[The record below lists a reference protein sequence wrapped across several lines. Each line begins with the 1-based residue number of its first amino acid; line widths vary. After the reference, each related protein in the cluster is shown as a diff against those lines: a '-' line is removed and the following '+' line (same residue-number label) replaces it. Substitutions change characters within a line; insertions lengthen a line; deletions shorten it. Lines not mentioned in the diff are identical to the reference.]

1 MSFVLS
7 SIWSLNAVSQIFTSP
22 LKNWIIVLCRYKI
35 QGSGSASEVAEA
47 IRSKLHENKVATQIP
62 YRWEHYFNKN
72 LSLKRFDQKLDL
84 IFSDIAE
91 KARSYGKVEL
101 AYHLLKYETSVNRQV
116 PLLVTLDYS
125 DSRSLALQKAL
136 DSGDRN
142 LIHNVIWELRSK
154 LPSDQYHML
163 LRKWSL
169 GKILYQSY
177 CKENQDLEA
186 LQEWHQ
192 QEVGN

>member
-1 MSFVLS
+1 MS
-7 SIWSLNAVSQIFTSP
+7 NTSP
-22 LKNWIIVLCRYKI
+22 KYVSFIEEIWPKNDHWSRY
-35 QGSGSASEVAEA
+35 
-47 IRSKLHENKVATQIP
+47 
-62 YRWEHYFNKN
+62 
-72 LSLKRFDQKLDL
+72 L

-192 QEVGN
+192 QEVVKQNDLCFILSR